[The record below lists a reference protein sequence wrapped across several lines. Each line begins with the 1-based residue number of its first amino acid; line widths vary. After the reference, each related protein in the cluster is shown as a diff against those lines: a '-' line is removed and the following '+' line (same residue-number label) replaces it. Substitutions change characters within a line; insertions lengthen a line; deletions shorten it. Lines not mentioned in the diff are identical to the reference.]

1 MTVTPANPP
10 AMGIAPGMFRMS
22 PLGTATGLRLAD
34 PRQADVREAGTNAH
48 SGAAGGFTGASF
60 GRGLTAQRSFAEALG
75 AARRAEGLEALEERD
90 AANRAREAAEQLVST
105 TLVLPV
111 LKQLRESNNAAP
123 PFGPTDAEKQ
133 FGSLLDHRLAHD
145 IVKGANFPMVDR
157 LARDLLRNSGT
168 TA

>member
-1 MTVTPANPP
+1 MTTNAADTLN
-10 AMGIAPGMFRMS
+10 MGIAPGMFRMS
-22 PLGTATGLRLAD
+22 PLGTAPGLRLAD
-34 PRQADVREAGTNAH
+34 PRQADARETGAHAGA
-48 SGAAGGFTGASF
+48 SGGFTGASF
-60 GRGLTAQRSFAEALG
+60 GRGVTAQRSFAEALG
-75 AARRAEGLEALEERD
+75 AARRAEGLEAVEARD
-90 AANRAREAAEQLVST
+90 AADRAREAAEQLVST

-157 LARDLLRNSGT
+157 LARDLLRNTGT